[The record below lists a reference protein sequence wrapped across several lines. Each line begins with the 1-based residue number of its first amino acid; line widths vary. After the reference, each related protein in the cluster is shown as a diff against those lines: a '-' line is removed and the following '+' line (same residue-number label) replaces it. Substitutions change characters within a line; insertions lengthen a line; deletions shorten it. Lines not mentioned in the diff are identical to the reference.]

1 MADGHVASG
10 AVLGRVRVVR
20 KASVEERRNE
30 ILETTCLVVIERGF
44 AAARVIDVAQR
55 LGVSTGLIH
64 YHFDSKDH
72 LLAEA
77 FEFAANTDLAR
88 LDAEL
93 EQAQDRGG
101 AARPDLP
108 PLHAGRRRHRR
119 GCCGSTAGARRFQPA
134 LRRISQDLDLQ
145 WQERVEDV
153 IRLGVEA
160 GEMTCADPHAAA
172 WRLAALI
179 DGLGVQMAVHDG
191 VVTESELLAW
201 VRTAACSELGL
212 PASAFESAK
221 PSRTRR
227 PDRPRPEVD
236 SWWHPD
242 SRGAT

>member
-1 MADGHVASG
+1 MADGRVASG
-10 AVLGRVRVVR
+10 AVLGRVRAVR

-44 AAARVIDVAQR
+44 AATRVIDVAQR

-77 FEFAANTDLAR
+77 FEYAANTDLAR

-93 EQAQDRGG
+93 AKPGTAVEQLDRIFRLYTPADDDTGWLLWIDG
-101 AARPDLP
+101 WGEAIR
-108 PLHAGRRRHRR
+108 
-119 GCCGSTAGARRFQPA
+119 SKA

-160 GEMTCADPHAAA
+160 GEMTCVDPHASA

-201 VRTAACSELGL
+201 VRTAACRELGL
-212 PASAFESAK
+212 PATAFESAK

-227 PDRPRPEVD
+227 TR
-236 SWWHPD
+236 S
-242 SRGAT
+242 TTT

>member
-1 MADGHVASG
+1 MGCCGGPAETMADGHVATG
-10 AVLGRVRVVR
+10 AVLGRVRAVR
-20 KASVEERRNE
+20 KASVAERRNE

-44 AAARVIDVAQR
+44 AATRVIDVAQR

-77 FEFAANTDLAR
+77 FEYAANTDLAR

-93 EQAQDRGG
+93 AKPGTAVEQLDRIFRLYTPADDDTGWLLWIDG
-101 AARPDLP
+101 WGEAIR
-108 PLHAGRRRHRR
+108 
-119 GCCGSTAGARRFQPA
+119 SKA

-160 GEMTCADPHAAA
+160 GEMTCADPHASA

-221 PSRTRR
+221 SSRTRR
-227 PDRPRPEVD
+227 TR
-236 SWWHPD
+236 STT
-242 SRGAT
+242 S